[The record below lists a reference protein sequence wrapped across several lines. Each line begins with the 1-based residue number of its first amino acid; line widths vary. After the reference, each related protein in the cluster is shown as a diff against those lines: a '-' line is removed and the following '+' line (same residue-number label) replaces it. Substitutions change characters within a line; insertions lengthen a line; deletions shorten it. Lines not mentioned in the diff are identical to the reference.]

1 MDRPK
6 PISSGDVMR
15 WNADVERRRREY
27 HERRCAEDPI
37 YKRAYERQT
46 EMIRRMQ
53 KMQSGAM
60 TLLQNAMNEA
70 ENTKCQQATDQMNM
84 CNEHQKVKS
93 HEEIMLERMALLE
106 RVGHSLTPCDFTF
119 NECALAAGVMAMIFD
134 PEASQR
140 LKDFQEEIPY
150 VEEIR
155 KADKEFDSEMICMSG
170 FEW

>member
-6 PISSGDVMR
+6 PISSGDAMR

-93 HEEIMLERMALLE
+93 HEEIMQAYLE
-106 RVGHSLTPCDFTF
+106 RVEHSQTHGASTF
-119 NECALAAGVMAMIFD
+119 NECALAAGVMAMICD

-150 VEEIR
+150 AEEIR